1 VDSEWKVKV
10 PPRFEVKGELGR
22 GGMAVVFHAYDTVG
36 ERDVAL
42 KFLPRS
48 DDEELKKRFQREATD
63 LAVVFHP
70 NVVDFYSLGES
81 EGQEFIEMEYVGG
94 GTLDRFLRRC
104 ESLGQVLEVYA
115 QVCDGLQH
123 IHENGLV
130 HRDIKPANILMAE
143 NDVAKISDLG
153 LARQQEGR
161 TQLTQDGTVLGTAAY
176 LAPEQ
181 LRSHGVDHRADLY
194 AVGCCLFEAVTGRRT
209 FIADTPLAMLRAHL
223 EDQPTTPSDIL
234 PGLPPKLDQLIL
246 SLLEKKAENRPP
258 DARTVA
264 QALREIA
271 CELTPAQEKLA
282 ASSPTALLARV
293 QHHLSAGEPD
303 SALRLLERLN
313 PSGDDSVRLAA
324 LVAWARGKALARD
337 PQAFELAQEAVQKC
351 RDSGEMKLLGSA
363 LVSMGMASSQRQDW
377 DGALS
382 SLQEARGLV
391 PSNDHGLQMQMLEAL
406 AEVYES
412 GPQKDEPEA
421 RSKAQQFRKIASGL
435 AKRSES
441 FLSRS
446 SGVERSGS
454 VPAKPAVESKK
465 TKTLSKPAKTAG
477 KLPMVLGAI
486 LLVVGVAAFFFHR
499 WYTNRPALIKVDS
512 DPPGAAILIDDQR
525 YYAPLTMELP
535 KGEHTLK
542 IFKQGYKP
550 REEVINLEAGGNF
563 QLKATLESASGEVN
577 FTTKP
582 EGATVLIDGQEKGKG
597 PLELK
602 GLAPRTYSVKVSSK
616 GYIDYEGKVEVIAGQ
631 SRNLSIS
638 LKKIPPP
645 PPPPPRATYY
655 PQSSGSYNYAPRRS
669 SGSGS
674 RRRSGKGDGYFNT
687 GIVKIKNP
695 F

>member
-1 VDSEWKVKV
+1 MDSEWKVKV

-94 GTLDRFLRRC
+94 GTLDGFLRRC
-104 ESLGQVLEVYA
+104 ESLSQVLEVYA

-143 NDVAKISDLG
+143 NDVVKISDLG

-223 EDQPTTPSDIL
+223 EDHPTTPSDIL

-246 SLLEKKAENRPP
+246 SLLEKKAESRPQ
-258 DARTVA
+258 DALTVA

-271 CELTPAQEKLA
+271 SELTPAQKKLA
-282 ASSPTALLARV
+282 ASSPTALLARAH
-293 QHHLSAGEPD
+293 HHLSAGEPD

-313 PSGDDSVRLAA
+313 PAGNDGVRLAA

-351 RDSGEMKLLGSA
+351 RDSGEMKLLGAA
-363 LVSMGMASSQRQDW
+363 LVSMGIASSQRQDW

-382 SLQEARGLV
+382 FLQEARGLV
-391 PSNDHGLQMQMLEAL
+391 PSNDHGLQVQMLEAL

-412 GPQKDEPEA
+412 GPQKEDPES
-421 RSKAQQFRKIASGL
+421 RGKAQQFRKIASGL

-446 SGVERSGS
+446 SGAAKSGS
-454 VPAKPAVESKK
+454 APVPPSVESKK
-465 TKTLSKPAKTAG
+465 TKTLAQPVKTSR
-477 KLPMVLGAI
+477 KIPV
-486 LLVVGVAAFFFHR
+486 VVGAFLFIASVAGFIFHN
-499 WYTNRPALIKVDS
+499 WYTNRPAQIRVDS
-512 DPPGAAILIDDQR
+512 DPPGAAIKIDEQR

-550 REEVINLEAGGNF
+550 REEVITLEPGGNF
-563 QLKATLESASGEVN
+563 QLKATLESASGDVN
-577 FTTKP
+577 FATKP

-602 GLAPRTYSVKVSSK
+602 GLAPRTYKVKVTKK
-616 GYIDYEGKVEVIAGQ
+616 GYIDYEGKVEVVAGQ
-631 SRNLSIS
+631 SRNLSVS
-638 LKKIPPP
+638 LKKVPP

-655 PQSSGSYNYAPRRS
+655 PPSSGSYNYTPRRS
-669 SGSGS
+669 SGT